1 MQSLL
6 DEFNINLKSIEDY
19 ISHIGLVNNLVEN
32 NKNIQSEALILFEK
46 HMKEF
51 HVAKK
56 IFEYK
61 SIIISIYGLMENTI
75 SLLIQKH
82 VSNIPRIV
90 NYYSDLEEKFKDRH
104 FNLSIKLISTIIEG
118 KYAKYENI
126 DKEIILKNLFD
137 LQSNMSDY
145 ILNSEAYI
153 PSSGNLKHSKILEAF
168 QSLDIDLSSVL
179 NSEKSFIDELVSR
192 RNEIAHGGKIDQIL
206 NIMMFPEYINS
217 VNQCIEKISNSIIKK
232 ESDYQL
238 KNELKYSY
246 TTIEIIHCIHNN
258 SILCFQLNNNSIKV
272 GDNLIIE
279 DANRNI
285 FKRNIIDIQVNNK
298 SINNIETTNIIDIGV
313 NLGNDGQN
321 IKDNQCFYI
330 QKRIL

>member
-298 SINNIETTNIIDIGV
+298 SINNIETTNTIDIGV